1 MAYDLLEVELIFED
15 LEDRITKSINSLNGE
30 LNNMRAGRANI
41 HILDSVRVDYYGVES
56 PLNQL
61 ANVTVPEA
69 RLIMVSV
76 WDSSMLKKVEK
87 AIVDANIGIMP
98 NNDGKVLRLYFP
110 EPTEER
116 RKTLVK
122 DVKNLAERTKVA
134 IRNIRRDSIAQIK
147 ELEKSKT
154 ISEDL
159 SKGYEAD
166 VDKKVTAK
174 IAEVD
179 KISADKEKEILT
191 V

>member
-1 MAYDLLEVELIFED
+1 MAYDLLEVELVFDD
-15 LEDRITKSINSLNGE
+15 LEDRMNKSVNSLNGE

-41 HILDSVRVDYYGVES
+41 HILDAVKVDYYGVET

-61 ANVTVPEA
+61 ANITVPEA
-69 RLIMVSV
+69 RLIMISV
-76 WDSSMLKKVEK
+76 WDVSMLKKVEK
-87 AIVDANIGIMP
+87 AIIDANIGIMP
-98 NNDGKVLRLYFP
+98 NNDGKALRLYFP

-122 DVKNLAERTKVA
+122 EVKNLAEKTKVA

-147 ELEKSKT
+147 DLEKSKT

-159 SKGYEAD
+159 SKGYESD
-166 VDKKVTAK
+166 VDKKVTAR
-174 IAEVD
+174 IADVD

>member
-174 IAEVD
+174 IADVD